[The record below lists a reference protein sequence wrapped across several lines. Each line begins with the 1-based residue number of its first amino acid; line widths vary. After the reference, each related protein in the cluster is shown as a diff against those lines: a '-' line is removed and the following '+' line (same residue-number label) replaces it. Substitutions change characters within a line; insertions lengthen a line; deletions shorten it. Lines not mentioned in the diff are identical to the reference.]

1 MEAGAKAAADAMSV
15 ATMADLNIVD
25 FVTSRLSCVEIKA
38 NNIPNS
44 GTTQQARGAR
54 PMDGLQITSLRMWRW
69 YNELNCKD
77 RTGESLLHR
86 PSVGPKEEECAL
98 GLWPTAGKNE
108 LGMRNSKRQLHG
120 SMRW

>member
-38 NNIPNS
+38 
-44 GTTQQARGAR
+44 TTFPTQAQQHEQKA
-54 PMDGLQITSLRMWRW
+54 DGLKVTSLRMWRW

-86 PSVGPKEEECAL
+86 PSVGPNEEECAL
-98 GLWPTAGKNE
+98 GLWPKAGKNE
-108 LGMRNSKRQLHG
+108 LGMRNSKRQLHD